1 MILDENELHATMR
14 GELAL
19 ALNVAP
25 EELQMDRSFLA
36 HGGDSLFAIQ
46 FMARCHMHGVQA
58 DIVDILQHENL
69 SELLAELVART
80 LPNSALPS
88 VPSLNGSSSSD
99 EESRHSDDELTL
111 FTQLNAAAPQ
121 SRGHVD
127 SIGPCSVMQNRILIS
142 QAVHPA
148 AYHCSFTITA
158 RTRHQDPLSANDL
171 AKSWNSVV
179 QRHPS
184 LRTTFVESKE
194 RQGTFDQIVWDQ
206 VHPFVTI
213 LQDESQMDQDQ
224 VIHDSA
230 AEIPHQIYLVQ
241 MTPNQVLLKLN
252 ISHAIVDGR
261 SAGIILRDLCN
272 AFSGEISLDQS
283 LRHADFA
290 IAESQLVD
298 DTTEDFWRAYLHGAE
313 ETYLAGNNVANKP
326 KTGLHRLQEKLH
338 ISPAKTRKFCHDH
351 GITVVNVCQVAWGMV
366 LRAFALKEDISY
378 SYITSGRQTKLA
390 GMPEAVGLFIS
401 SLVLRMDFVNNTKV
415 LDLLKAVNGDVLRH
429 MPHDRGLRKRSSKW
443 GNSILSFQRAWQ
455 SESNKNDSLRFE
467 VLKRLSP
474 TDYDH
479 SINVEIGDD
488 TITVDYDIW
497 RSTTEVADANNILS
511 AYIRAIEFVLTNPEA
526 EFGEGDLLGL
536 EDSKRLQEINRVPP
550 TPKSTCIH
558 SVVGEIASHQ
568 PEAMAVCAWDGNM
581 TFREL
586 NRAANS
592 LAMYLS
598 DLGVRPEVMVGM
610 SMDKSRWSAVST
622 LAILKAGGVVLP
634 LSTQQPLA
642 RLQIVLKDTQA
653 GIVLVDAGQKKRLSA
668 EDLTNLQLIEVKAEF
683 LEGLAF
689 VPDTQVIC
697 PQVDAS
703 NAAWVV
709 YTSGSTG
716 IPKGVV
722 LQHIALCSSI
732 EAHGTAFG
740 VTSDSRVLQF
750 ASHTFDVMI
759 QETFTTLCKGGCV
772 CIPSEQDRLNN
783 LERAII
789 SMGVNFLS
797 LTSTVAGLLSP
808 SRLPAIKTVIL
819 MGEPVKPAVL
829 DLWMHHAS
837 VYESYAPSECSI
849 YATCSPRPM
858 KCLKEAPVLGAPLSS
873 CFWVVDPKNYNYL
886 VPIGAPGELL
896 IEGPLLARGYLNDL
910 EKTNKSFITDPS
922 FLERYNL
929 GFGRRMYRTGDLVK
943 QNNNGTYSTLGR
955 RDMQIN
961 IRGQRVEIGEV
972 EYHITQ
978 RALGVQAI
986 IVLLK
991 HDFDNEKLAAAFSL
1005 GGERAAGYDSL
1016 TVEESDAIDKKAAM
1030 LVASDL
1036 QQYLAQHVPDY
1047 MIPRIWVPL
1056 AKLPVN
1062 TSGKVDRRVISTWI
1076 NNISEEEIASFS
1088 DFEETQPEE
1097 TTQATATERQ
1107 IREVW
1112 SNVLNVP
1119 VTRINLR
1126 RSFLSYGG
1134 DSITAMQVISACR
1147 QFGIALSVRQV
1158 LQSGGISVLALEAGT
1173 SSLTDFADTPDE
1185 PFDLSPAQHMYF
1197 NEIGGLRSD
1206 GDYRYNQSVCL
1217 QLKGPIPQARIADA
1231 IEALVAKHA
1240 MLRAR
1245 FHRDE
1250 TKGWQQQIEKQLLNS
1265 YHFHTH
1271 AVKDDESAEDIL
1283 QLSQGSLDIEHGPVF
1298 ASDLIEIEEPKR
1310 QILFLTAHHLV
1321 IDLMSWRIMIHDLE
1335 QLLLGGTAHPSH
1347 SMPFPAWRSAIAEE
1361 ALQLRLDEIDSGV
1374 PDSPSSWSYWGIEP
1388 GQYTSSEQVFATAE
1402 LDEQTTDLLLGPAVN
1417 SAVRSSPVD
1426 VLLTAL
1432 LLSFIHAF
1440 PDHATPVVS
1449 TEGHGRNSSIDHDLS
1464 ETIGWFT
1471 TITSLHVGDHSDAG
1485 IVSTLKRIKELRR
1498 IGSDHQVYDF
1508 ANQYLVTA
1516 GGKPG
1521 TSCSTREIMF
1531 NYQGQFQQL
1540 ERADGLL
1547 RLDQLQTKL
1556 QNPQSAISSIG
1567 GSVKLQAALNVEVSV
1582 EARKMH
1588 IRVGFS
1594 ENSPKGTA
1602 IRLWAQDYG
1611 KAVAD
1616 VVQLLLQTPP
1626 TVTPSDFPHARLYG
1640 EEDLAMVMEQF
1651 LLPAG
1656 ITSWEDVEDILPC
1669 SAIQQGILLSQM
1681 KSPTTYW
1688 LKDTCRILPMSK
1700 SQGVDTER
1708 LADAWCSV
1716 IQQHTIMR
1724 TIFTA
1729 TPLLQD
1735 RFYQLVLTSPKANIQ
1750 HVTCADS
1757 DLQQCLEKHS
1767 LQGYQ
1772 PGQPLHRFLIVT
1784 TTSGNVYGQFEMSHA
1799 LVDASS
1805 IQLLVEGLLKAYED
1819 PKTTTQGSNYSTY
1832 IAYLE
1837 QRSEEK
1843 DLNYWQNLLGSA
1855 EPCNLQSDQNLS
1867 ALSATTV
1874 KTIPLTVS
1882 AAIQDTSALQ
1892 DFCQMN
1898 SVTVANIVQL
1908 AWALVLSS
1916 RVDSRDQISFGYL
1929 SSGRDIPIDGVDT
1942 LVGPMIN
1949 MMICHFDVESMSFFT
1964 VSEAVQGVQNRFLE
1978 SFEHQRVSLAAVQH
1992 SLQQTLFNTTVSYK
2006 RAQGAGHSK
2015 QASSIQLER
2024 IEAAESTEY
2033 DFNLNI
2039 LASDSGIEF
2048 SLQYWSSVAS
2058 PGAAQSLLAQLK
2070 HIVGVI
2076 CMNPTARLQDLD
2088 LLSPEDL
2095 LAIRIE
2101 NETIPV
2107 ATENLIH
2114 SITYKVASR
2123 QPDALAVNAWDG
2135 QMTYC
2140 EVENTA
2146 SRLGHYLATVLG
2158 IGPEIKVGICMDKS
2172 CWAVVAML
2180 AILKAGAVVLPLSTQ
2195 QPHARLQLVLNDTQA
2210 PIILVDAKQM
2220 DRLSILSPRLV
2231 RVDRELLEEIP
2242 APTEIIGADVRPENA
2257 AWIVYTSGSTGIP
2270 KGVVLQHHALCTSL
2284 LAHGN
2289 AFGLEAGHRILQFA
2303 SHTFDVTI
2311 QEVFTTFFFG
2321 GCVCIPSED
2330 DRLNN
2335 LEHAIL
2341 SLGVNFLSLTS
2352 TVAGLLEPDHL
2363 PAVEKVIL
2371 LGEPVNPLVLEKWIK
2386 RATVLGAYGPSECS
2400 IQVTTS
2406 KQPFA
2411 HRKQAPVL
2419 GVPLASNFWVVD
2431 SNDPNY
2437 ERLCPIGAPGELLI
2451 EGPLLAREYLNDPV
2465 KTEKSFIVDPAFL
2478 KRYQIGGT
2486 GRRMYR
2492 TGDLVRQN
2500 HDCTYTILGRRDT
2513 QIKIRGQRVEI
2524 GEVEYHI
2531 GRHSSQVHAAVVL
2544 LQGSRPDD
2552 LKLVA
2557 GFSLTS
2563 QGGYN
2568 STTVEEAR
2576 SVDKPAA
2583 LRVASAVQHYL
2594 SQHIPDY
2601 MIPRLWV
2608 PLEKL
2613 PVNPNGKTDRLS
2625 LSKYVHSLSAEDL
2638 ASYSESDKSQ
2648 GGEEDLPA
2656 STTERQIRE
2665 IWSNVLNV
2673 TNITYRRSFLSYGGD
2688 SITAMQVVSACR
2700 KAGLTLTVR
2709 DVLQSYAISELAIA
2723 ARKPALGGQ
2732 VTNEIPD
2739 GYFDLSPAQR
2749 MYFEDVALDG
2759 LRSEGEY
2766 RFNQSVVFELQQPI
2780 LQQAKVARAIEALVA
2795 KHAMLRARFQV
2806 KANSGRGWQQR
2817 IEKNLVGSY
2826 HFQTKIV
2833 PNDEAA
2839 RAVIRSSQSSLNIE
2853 KGPIFGADFLE
2864 LPDRQILFLTAHHL
2878 VVDLMSWRI
2887 IVQDLEQLL
2896 NHNTTSAS
2904 ASLSFPSWNSV
2915 LLQQAQKYNHSQVIT
2930 SPSTVDHVNA
2940 WDYWGIE
2947 NGQYLWA
2954 DQTFAISRV
2963 DQQSTNL
2970 LLESANHCLRTSPA
2984 DILLAALYISFRKV
2998 FTDRPGPSISI
3009 EGHGRGG
3016 ETIDYDLSET
3026 VGWLT
3031 TITRL
3036 QLSHG
3041 EEDDVSAVPLVKQI
3055 KDTRKLDADRQA
3067 LVFASQY
3074 LLDDGAGGGP
3084 LEVLFNYHGQ
3094 FQQLERQGG
3103 LLRLD
3108 RLHQPGGQ
3116 SDISSTGGKVKMQ
3129 AALNIEISVED
3140 SQAQISIG
3148 FSKHSPKQDAIR
3160 RWCSEYRQAIIVIV
3174 AELSKTT
3181 LTASASDFPLARL
3194 TNPDL
3199 IQLEQ
3204 RYLDPVG
3211 FTWENIEDILPCSPV
3226 QQGILLSQLKAPSSY
3241 LLKQTCRILP
3251 CLNSTTSQ
3259 IDTNRLAI
3267 AWNEVIQQHSIM
3279 RTIFTRTL
3287 LHQDRFYQIVLKS
3300 SKVDVHTIE
3309 CATDADVLESISR
3322 HISSGTKSG
3331 RPQHQFLIVRTITEG
3346 HVYGH
3351 FEISHALVDAS
3362 SVQILVEAML
3372 QAYDGMTNIPP
3383 SSYST
3388 YVAFLEKSSE
3398 EEDLRYWKGLLSTA
3412 EPCNLQLNQAPF
3424 AEVIEID
3431 AEPVVT
3437 VVMEDLS
3444 ELQAFCR
3451 THSVTVANVF
3461 QLAWGIVLGSRIDS
3475 GQISFGYL
3483 SSGRDI
3489 PIDGI
3494 DTLIGPMINM
3504 MICHLEMD
3512 YNMTASTAIQ
3522 DIQNRFLEGF
3532 DHQRA
3537 PLAAIQHSLHSSQQ
3551 NLFNTTLSYR
3561 RAGAVSTSVQSIQL
3575 KQINAEESTDYD
3587 FNLSVNAGDSSIEL
3601 VLQYLPDVANAG
3613 AAHRL
3618 LCQLKHVIG
3627 ALCDSVNAKIPLG
3640 DLDLLSQEDQEEI
3653 GRTNAEVPSAVE
3665 TCIHSLFQEIAVS
3678 QPNCEAIYAWDGAM
3692 TYEAFNE
3699 AANRLA
3705 YNLSGLGIGPEVM
3718 VGMCM
3723 DKSRWAAVSILAILK
3738 SGGVVLPLAT
3748 QQPLARLRM
3757 VLDDTKAPIVLVD
3770 AAQEEQLAGI
3780 GPQLIK
3786 VNSTLLES
3794 LPSPPNHIICP
3805 QVDTDNAAWVVYT
3818 SGSTGKPKGVV
3829 LQHRALCS
3837 SIQSHGAAFGVG
3849 KHSRVLQF
3857 ASHTF
3862 DVTIQ
3867 EMFTT
3872 LCRGG
3877 CVCIPSED
3885 QRLNHLEQS
3894 VLGMGVNFLSLTST
3908 VAGMLSAERLPAIK
3922 TVILMGEPVKPA
3934 VVDLWKE
3941 QATVLESYAP
3951 SECSIYATCSP
3962 RSMTNHKQVPVLGV
3976 PLSSCFWVV
3985 DTKDFNRLCPI
3996 GAPGELLIEGPL
4008 LARGYL
4014 NDNVKT
4020 DQSFITDP
4028 RFLARCGL
4036 DNKSGRR
4043 MYRTGD
4049 LVRQNEDGTYTSLG
4063 RRDMQVKIWG
4073 QRVETGEIEY
4083 WVVRS
4088 RLEIRTAAAML
4099 VQLDT
4104 SRDQGVLTV
4113 AVDFTEESLS
4123 GMEVDVDG
4131 FLKPSP
4137 SLLDT
4142 FEEVRNSL
4150 MGSLPRYMVP
4160 ELFVPMANLPLN
4172 SSGKLDRRA
4181 IQGAIA
4187 TLSSQG
4193 KLQGYLPSTGIKA
4206 EVSSATARK
4215 LRGLWAKVLDRP
4227 ENTIGANDNFFHT
4240 GGDSLMAMRLV
4251 QMSRDAAFS
4260 LTVAHVFE
4268 HPRLADL
4275 ASVLEESSDN
4285 DLGQDKDQN
4294 PFSLWTEVAPE
4305 QPDKLQSLLED
4316 VANRCEVA
4324 PSQIEDVYPCT
4335 SLQEGLMIATAR
4347 RSTAYVSRRLFTL
4360 GDTIDP
4366 TRLKAAWEQ
4375 VAAVTPILRTRIV
4388 LGRSSGSLQVVVKG
4402 TIPWNTSNS
4411 LEGYLD
4417 KDRVKGMADGHPLMR
4432 LGLVVPSSGKRYFVW
4447 TAHHSLYDGYSMPLL
4462 FKHVAAAYQG
4472 LKIPSMVPFSRFLA
4486 YVGNANNEK
4495 AAKYWRHQLFGETT
4509 AFPPLPAAN
4518 YQPRPTQLRTQTV
4531 QLGQHVPLTVSLAAL
4546 LRAAWVL
4553 VVAQYAGG
4561 VDDVIFAATLSGRNA
4576 PVAGIMDMLAPTVA
4590 TVPLKVHVDLHTDV
4604 HEFLEK
4610 VQQQAT
4616 EMMPFEHT
4624 GLQRIK
4630 GFVPDMAPAL
4640 DLHHIFVVQP
4650 SIGEDESD
4658 FLPGLVAEPLA
4669 AEAFHSS
4676 ALIIECIITKD
4687 PSQVRVEARFDQA
4700 VISGPTMERILESFA
4715 HVAAQL
4721 AQAGQN
4727 PNKHLLIS
4735 DVQTLGTTDLSRIRE
4750 KNRQIPPRP
4759 ERCLHDRI
4767 LANALE
4773 QPFAEAV
4780 CAWDGTLTYAE
4791 LDRWSARLANHLLA
4805 MGIEPE
4811 AKIGLSMAK
4820 SQWAV
4825 IAMLAILRAGAAVV
4839 PLGIHLP
4846 LGRVEVIIRDA
4857 TVRIVLAD
4865 EQQQVRLASMEADVL
4880 TIDVSFLSDLAST
4893 SSVSRIMR
4901 QPESTDS
4908 AFIIYTSGSTGAPKG
4923 VVLEH
4928 RSLSASAEAHGAAFG
4943 LNPSSRVL
4951 QFAAYTFDVSIQENL
4966 TTLYYGGCVCVPS
4979 EDERMSNLENCV
4991 VSTGVNFMSL
5001 TSTVAEFLEPTKI
5014 PAVETLVLLGEP
5026 VTQAVLDL
5034 WAEQATVLNAYGPA
5048 ECSIHST
5055 CSPPLVHRKYA
5066 SLIGRPLAGCF
5077 WVVDPRDHNRLCPI
5091 GVPGELLIEGPFL
5104 ARGYLN
5110 DLAKTNSSF
5119 VIDPDFVQQYD
5130 LGHNRRM
5137 YRTGDLVKQNEDG
5150 TYNILGR
5157 RDTQVKIRGQRVEL
5171 AEIEYW
5177 VLRSLPHVRRAAVNL
5192 IFRGVGRKEGTLVA
5206 AVELDEKTFSKRAP
5220 EASTDLLMSSEALL
5234 ELFEQLR
5241 IKLTEV
5247 LPKYMVPE
5255 LFITMGELP
5264 LNNSGK
5270 LDRKAIQQVLTSMKD
5285 EDLEAYRPKPA
5296 IQAQVLPGSAQEL
5309 QRMWST
5315 ILGRHVDTIG
5325 LEDNF
5330 FTLGADSMSAMQ
5342 LVSVARSAGMELT
5355 VAQVFQ
5361 SPILHDLCKRI
5372 EQNADLVQG
5381 AKCKDSGEVVDVV
5394 SQQGIKAILQG
5405 YQVGAI
5411 FETTDFQALAMSEHT
5426 VGNAGLVMY
5435 MTIAFDKKM
5444 DKSSVQAVYRQ
5455 AVDTTE
5461 VMRTTFVRYQNR
5473 TYQAIL
5479 DGFFGSF
5486 EQCVTSETLADFC
5499 DSLIKSE
5506 RRKALPLNEPPLK
5519 SWFVEGL
5526 SSDSFIIRLSHAQ
5539 YDGLSIPLLLQ
5550 QLKGNNLDRGLA
5562 ASPRQMS
5569 YYISA
5574 LQSLDKGS
5582 AIDYWRSLLDQS
5594 EMPILPTRPSPGQQR
5609 MAGNAIRSV
5618 IPAFKN
5624 RRAGT
5629 TSATYVKAAWA
5640 MALTKLCE
5648 RTDVV
5653 FGHLIS
5659 GRSMPVNSIE
5669 EVIGPCVNFIP
5680 IRVDTTPKWE
5690 TVLAQVQAQQVS
5702 TLPHENLGFES
5713 IFKECTSWPLDEYK
5727 RPRFSTILQYQN
5739 QPEASSS
5746 TTMFGTECRIAY
5758 EATPANITDVW
5769 AVVEPHGDE
5778 LHIVAGYF
5786 EEIIDSATV
5795 QRLMDCFC
5803 ESLKVMQEGVS
5814 I

>member
-1 MILDENELHATMR
+1 MR
-14 GELAL
+14 SELAL
-19 ALNVAP
+19 ALNVHP
-25 EELQMDRSFLA
+25 DDLQMDRSFLA

-46 FMARCHMHGVQA
+46 FMARCHARGIQA

-69 SELLAELVART
+69 SELLDELVART
-80 LPNSALPS
+80 LPNSTLPS
-88 VPSLNGSSSSD
+88 VPSLNESQSSD
-99 EESRHSDDELTL
+99 GDSQHSDDELAL
-111 FTQLNAAAPQ
+111 FTQLKAVAPH
-121 SRGHVD
+121 SLGHVD

-171 AKSWNSVV
+171 ANSWRSVV
-179 QRHPS
+179 SRHPS
-184 LRTTFVESKE
+184 LRTTFMESTE
-194 RQGTFDQIVWDQ
+194 RQGTFDQVVWDQ
-206 VHPFVTI
+206 VQPSITI
-213 LQDESQMDQDQ
+213 LQHESQIDQDQ
-224 VIHDSA
+224 VVHDSV
-230 AEIPHQIYLVQ
+230 AEIPHQIYLAQ
-241 MTPNQVLLKLN
+241 MTPSQVMLKLN

-272 AFSGEISLDQS
+272 AFSGELSLDQS

-290 IAESQLVD
+290 LAENQLVD
-298 DTTEDFWRAYLHGAE
+298 DITEDFWRAYLHGAE
-313 ETYLAGNNVANKP
+313 ETYLAGNNVVNKP

-338 ISPAKTRKFCHDH
+338 ISPDKTRKFCHDH

-366 LRAFALKEDISY
+366 LRAFALKEDISF
-378 SYITSGRQTKLA
+378 SYITSGRQTKLP

-415 LDLLKAVNGDVLRH
+415 LDLLKAANDDVLRH

-455 SESNKNDSLRFE
+455 SESNENDSLRFE
-467 VLKRLSP
+467 VLRRLSP

-511 AYIRAIEFVLTNPEA
+511 AYIRAIEFVLTNPKA
-526 EFGEGDLLGL
+526 EFGDGDLLGL
-536 EDSKRLQEINRVPP
+536 QDSKRLQQVNRVPP
-550 TPKSTCIH
+550 TPSSACIH
-558 SVVGEIASHQ
+558 SIVGEITIRQ
-568 PEAMAVCAWDGNM
+568 PDAMAVCAWDGNM
-581 TFREL
+581 TFRDL
-586 NRAANS
+586 DRTANS
-592 LAMYLS
+592 LAKYLA
-598 DLGVRPEVMVGM
+598 DLGVGPEVMVGM
-610 SMDKSRWSAVST
+610 CMDKSRWSAVST

-653 GIVLVDAGQKKRLSA
+653 TIVLVDAGQKERLA
-668 EDLTNLQLIEVKAEF
+668 QEDLPKLHLIEVKTEF
-683 LEGLAF
+683 LDSLPS
-689 VPDTQVIC
+689 VPDGKVIC

-716 IPKGVV
+716 VPKGVV
-722 LQHIALCSSI
+722 LQHSALCSSI

-740 VTSDSRVLQF
+740 VTSNSRVLQF

-772 CIPSEQDRLNN
+772 CVPSEQDRLNN

-808 SRLPAIKTVIL
+808 TRLPAIKTVIL

-829 DLWMHHAS
+829 ELWMHHAS

-849 YATCSPRPM
+849 YATCSPQPM
-858 KCLKEAPVLGAPLSS
+858 KSLKEAPVLGAPLSS
-873 CFWVVDPKNYNYL
+873 CFWVVDPKDYNHL

-896 IEGPLLARGYLNDL
+896 IEGPLLARGYLNDI
-910 EKTNKSFITDPS
+910 EKTNKSFISDPD
-922 FLERYNL
+922 FLKRYDL
-929 GFGRRMYRTGDLVK
+929 GSGRRMYRTGDLVK

-978 RALGVQAI
+978 RALGAQAV

-1005 GGERAAGYDSL
+1005 GGEKSAGYDSL
-1016 TVEESDAIDKKAAM
+1016 TIEESDAIDKKAAM

-1062 TSGKVDRRVISTWI
+1062 TSGKVDRRVVSTWI
-1076 NNISEEEIASFS
+1076 NALSDEEITSFS
-1088 DFEETQPEE
+1088 DFDETQTEE
-1097 TTQATATERQ
+1097 DAPATATERQ

-1112 SNVLNVP
+1112 ASVLNVP
-1119 VTRINLR
+1119 VSRINFR

-1185 PFDLSPAQHMYF
+1185 PFNLSPAQHMYF

-1217 QLKGPIPQARIADA
+1217 RLQEPIPQARIADA
-1231 IEALVAKHA
+1231 IEGLIAKHA

-1245 FHRDE
+1245 FHQDE
-1250 TKGWQQQIEKQLLNS
+1250 TKGWQQRIEKQLVDS

-1271 AVKDDESAEDIL
+1271 AVEDDESAQDIL
-1283 QLSQGSLDIEHGPVF
+1283 QLSQGSLNIENGPIF
-1298 ASDLIEIEEPKR
+1298 ASDLIEIGQPKR

-1321 IDLMSWRIMIHDLE
+1321 IDLMSWRIVIRDLE
-1335 QLLLGGTAHPSH
+1335 QLLLGGTSHPSH
-1347 SMPFPAWRSAIAEE
+1347 SMPFPAWCSALAAEE
-1361 ALQLRLDEIDSGV
+1361 ARQPGPDETASEALDD
-1374 PDSPSSWSYWGIEP
+1374 PSSWSYWGIEP
-1388 GQYTSSEQVFATAE
+1388 GQYKSSEQIFATAE

-1417 SAVRSSPVD
+1417 AAVRSSPVD

-1432 LLSFIHAF
+1432 LLSFRHAF
-1440 PDHATPVVS
+1440 PDHANPAVS
-1449 TEGHGRNSSIDHDLS
+1449 TEGHGRNSSTDYDLS
-1464 ETIGWFT
+1464 DTIGWFT
-1471 TITSLHVGDHSDAG
+1471 TIASLRIGDHSDDG
-1485 IVSTLKRIKELRR
+1485 IVSTLKLVKELRR
-1498 IGSDHQVYDF
+1498 IDSDREVLAF
-1508 ANQYLVTA
+1508 ANKYLAAA
-1516 GGKPG
+1516 GG
-1521 TSCSTREIMF
+1521 TSDTSYSTREIMF
-1531 NYQGQFQQL
+1531 NYHGQFQQL

-1547 RLDQLQTKL
+1547 RLDHLQAKL
-1556 QNPQSAISSIG
+1556 QDPQSTLSSIG
-1567 GSVKLQAALNVEVSV
+1567 GRAKLQAALNIEVSV
-1582 EARKMH
+1582 EARRMQ

-1594 ENSPKGTA
+1594 QNSPKGNA
-1602 IRLWAQDYG
+1602 IRQWTQDYSR
-1611 KAVAD
+1611 KIAEAVQ
-1616 VVQLLLQTPP
+1616 VLLRTSP
-1626 TVTPSDFPHARLYG
+1626 TVTPSDFPHARLHG

-1681 KSPTTYW
+1681 KSPSTYW
-1688 LKDTCRILPMSK
+1688 LKDTCRVLPISD
-1700 SQGVDTER
+1700 SQGVDTKR
-1708 LADAWCSV
+1708 LADAWLAV
-1716 IQQHTIMR
+1716 LQQHTIMR

-1729 TPLLQD
+1729 TPLHHD
-1735 RFYQLVLTSPKANIQ
+1735 RFYQLVLTSPEANIQ
-1750 HVTCADS
+1750 HITCADS

-1805 IQLLVEGLLKAYED
+1805 IQLLVDGLLKAYEA
-1819 PKTTTQGSNYSTY
+1819 PKTATQGSNYSMY

-1837 QRSEEK
+1837 QRSEEE
-1843 DLNYWQNLLGSA
+1843 DLNYWQSLLGSA
-1855 EPCNLQSDQNLS
+1855 EPCNLQSDQNLG
-1867 ALSATTV
+1867 ALSTNAAE
-1874 KTIPLTVS
+1874 TIPLTAS
-1882 AAIQDTSALQ
+1882 EAIQDTSTLHN
-1892 DFCQMN
+1892 FCQLN

-1929 SSGRDIPIDGVDT
+1929 SSGRDIPIHGVDT

-1949 MMICHFDVESMSFFT
+1949 MMICHFDVESMPDFT
-1964 VSEAVQGVQNRFLE
+1964 SSEAVKGVQNRFLE

-1992 SLQQTLFNTTVSYK
+1992 SLQQSLFNTTVSYK

-2024 IEAAESTEY
+2024 IEADESTEY

-2076 CMNPTARLQDLD
+2076 CMNPTARLRDLD

-2095 LAIRIE
+2095 LAIRTA
-2101 NETIPV
+2101 NETVPV

-2114 SITYKVASR
+2114 NMTHEVANR
-2123 QPDALAVNAWDG
+2123 QPDAIAVKSWDG
-2135 QMTYC
+2135 TMTYG
-2140 EVENTA
+2140 EVENAA
-2146 SRLGHYLATVLG
+2146 SRLGHYLATVCG
-2158 IGPEIKVGICMDKS
+2158 VGPEIKVGICMDKS

-2195 QPHARLQLVLNDTQA
+2195 QPLARLQLVLNDTQA
-2210 PIILVDAKQM
+2210 PIVLVDSKQM
-2220 DRLSILSPRLV
+2220 DRLSTLGPRLV
-2231 RVDRELLEEIP
+2231 RIDRELLNDLP
-2242 APTEIIGADVRPENA
+2242 VPTEIIGANVRPENA
-2257 AWIVYTSGSTGIP
+2257 AWIVYTSGSTGMP
-2270 KGVVLQHHALCTSL
+2270 KGVVLQHYALCTSL

-2289 AFGLEAGHRILQFA
+2289 AFGLGAGHRVLQFA

-2321 GCVCIPSED
+2321 GCVCIPSEE

-2431 SNDPNY
+2431 SNDPDY
-2437 ERLCPIGAPGELLI
+2437 ERLCPIGSPGELLI
-2451 EGPLLAREYLNDPV
+2451 EGPLLAREYLNDLV

-2500 HDCTYTILGRRDT
+2500 HDGTYTILGRRDT

-2531 GRHSSQVHAAVVL
+2531 GRHPSQVHAAIVL

-2552 LKLVA
+2552 VKLVA
-2557 GFSLTS
+2557 GFSLPN

-2568 STTVEEAR
+2568 STTVEEAC

-2583 LRVASAVQHYL
+2583 LRVASEVQHYL
-2594 SQHIPDY
+2594 SQHIPEY

-2608 PLEKL
+2608 PLQKL

-2625 LSKYVHSLSAEDL
+2625 LSRYIHCLSAEEL
-2638 ASYSESDKSQ
+2638 ASYSESNDSQ
-2648 GGEEDLPA
+2648 VDEEDLPA

-2709 DVLQSYAISELAIA
+2709 DVLQSHAISELAIA
-2723 ARKPALGGQ
+2723 ARRPALGGQ
-2732 VTNEIPD
+2732 ITNEIPD
-2739 GYFDLSPAQR
+2739 GPFDLSPAQR
-2749 MYFEDVALDG
+2749 MYFEDIALDG

-2766 RFNQSVVFELQQPI
+2766 RFNQSVVFELRQPI
-2780 LQQAKVARAIEALVA
+2780 QQQAKMARAIEALVA

-2806 KANSGRGWQQR
+2806 KENGGKGWQQR

-2826 HFQTKIV
+2826 HFQTGMV
-2833 PNDEAA
+2833 QDEEAA
-2839 RAVIRSSQSSLNIE
+2839 REVIRSSQASLDIE
-2853 KGPIFGADFLE
+2853 HGPIFGVDFLE
-2864 LPDRQILFLTAHHL
+2864 LPDRQLLFMTAHHL

-2887 IVQDLEQLL
+2887 IAQDLEQLL
-2896 NHNTTSAS
+2896 SHNTTSAS
-2904 ASLSFPSWNSV
+2904 CSLSFPSWNSV
-2915 LLQQAQKYNHSQVIT
+2915 LLQQAQKSSQSKTIT
-2930 SPSTVDHVNA
+2930 PPGTVEHA
-2940 WDYWGIE
+2940 ISWDYWGIE
-2947 NGQYLWA
+2947 YGQYLWA
-2954 DQTFAISRV
+2954 DQVFAISRV
-2963 DQQSTNL
+2963 DQQSTSL
-2970 LLESANHCLRTSPA
+2970 LLGSANNCLRTSPA

-2998 FTDRPGPSISI
+2998 FTDRSGPTIAI

-3016 ETIDYDLSET
+3016 DTIDYDLSET
-3026 VGWLT
+3026 VAWLT

-3036 QLSHG
+3036 HLSRG
-3041 EEDDVSAVPLVKQI
+3041 EEDDSSAVPLVKQI
-3055 KDTRKLDADRQA
+3055 KDARKSDADRQA

-3074 LLDDGAGGGP
+3074 LLDDGTGDNP

-3108 RLHQPGGQ
+3108 KLHQPGGQ

-3140 SQAQISIG
+3140 GQAQLSIG
-3148 FSKHSPKQDAIR
+3148 FSKYSPEQDAIR
-3160 RWCSEYRQAIIVIV
+3160 RWCSEYSQAIVAVV
-3174 AELSKTT
+3174 AELSNTT
-3181 LTASASDFPLARL
+3181 PTASASDFPLAHL

-3199 IQLEQ
+3199 AQVEK
-3204 RYLDPVG
+3204 RYLAPAG
-3211 FTWENIEDILPCSPV
+3211 FKWEDIEDILPCSPV

-3251 CLNSTTSQ
+3251 GLNSTTDQ
-3259 IDTNRLAI
+3259 IETSRLAI

-3300 SKVDVHTIE
+3300 SKVDVGTIE
-3309 CATDADVLESISR
+3309 CATDADVLECIKR
-3322 HISSGTKSG
+3322 HTFSGTESG
-3331 RPQHQFLIVRTITEG
+3331 RPQHQFLIVTTTTEG

-3372 QAYDGMTNIPP
+3372 QAYEGVETIPA

-3388 YVAFLEKSSE
+3388 YVAFLEMSSE
-3398 EEDLRYWKGLLSTA
+3398 EEDLRYWQGLLAKA

-3424 AEVIEID
+3424 AEVVEID
-3431 AEPVVT
+3431 AEPVAT
-3437 VVMEDLS
+3437 VAIEDLS

-3451 THSVTVANVF
+3451 THSVTIANVF
-3461 QLAWGIVLGSRIDS
+3461 QLAWAIVLGSRIDS
-3475 GQISFGYL
+3475 SQISFGYL

-3489 PIDGI
+3489 PIDGV

-3512 YNMTASTAIQ
+3512 YNMTASKAIQ

-3561 RAGAVSTSVQSIQL
+3561 RADAVSTGAQSIQL
-3575 KQINAEESTDYD
+3575 KQVDAEESTDYD
-3587 FNLSVNAGDSSIEL
+3587 FNLSVSSGDSSIEL

-3618 LCQLKHVIG
+3618 LCQLEHVIG
-3627 ALCDSVNAKIPLG
+3627 VLCDSANANVPLG
-3640 DLDLLSQEDQEEI
+3640 DLELLSQEDQKAI
-3653 GRTNAEVPSAVE
+3653 SRTNTEVPSAVE
-3665 TCIHSLFQEIAVS
+3665 TCIHSLFQEMAAS
-3678 QPNCEAIYAWDGAM
+3678 QPKSEAIYAWDGAM
-3692 TYEAFNE
+3692 TYEALDE

-3705 YNLSGLGIGPEVM
+3705 HHLSGLGIGPEVM

-3723 DKSRWAAVSILAILK
+3723 DKSRWAVVSTLAILK

-3757 VLDDTKAPIVLVD
+3757 VLDDTRAPIVLVD
-3770 AAQEEQLAGI
+3770 AAQEEQLAGT
-3780 GPQLIK
+3780 GPQFIT
-3786 VNSTLLES
+3786 VNSMLLDS
-3794 LPSPPNHIICP
+3794 LVSPPNPLICP
-3805 QVDTDNAAWVVYT
+3805 EVDTNNAAWVVYT

-3849 KHSRVLQF
+3849 RQSRVLQF

-3894 VLGMGVNFLSLTST
+3894 VLDMGVNFLSLTST
-3908 VAGMLSAERLPAIK
+3908 VAGMLSSRRLPAVK

-4014 NDNVKT
+4014 NDPIKT
-4020 DQSFITDP
+4020 NQSFITDP
-4028 RFLARCGL
+4028 NFLTRCGL
-4036 DNKSGRR
+4036 DDKSGRR

-4049 LVRQNEDGTYTSLG
+4049 LVRQNEDGTYTTLG

-4088 RLEIRTAAAML
+4088 RPEIRTAAAML
-4099 VQLDT
+4099 VQLDN
-4104 SRDQGVLTV
+4104 SRDQGVLAV
-4113 AVDFTEESLS
+4113 AVDFTEAGLH

-4137 SLLDT
+4137 TLLDA
-4142 FEEVRNSL
+4142 FEEVRNNL

-4160 ELFVPMANLPLN
+4160 ELFVPMENLPLN

-4187 TLSSQG
+4187 TLSSQD

-4206 EVSSATARK
+4206 EVSSATARQ
-4215 LRGLWAKVLDRP
+4215 LRSLWAKVLDRP

-4251 QMSRDAAFS
+4251 QLSRDATFS
-4260 LTVAHVFE
+4260 LTVADVFE

-4275 ASVLEESSDN
+4275 AYVLEGSSESSLSQDE
-4285 DLGQDKDQN
+4285 GQD
-4294 PFSLWTEVAPE
+4294 PFSLWNEVTPE
-4305 QPDKLQSLLED
+4305 QPDALQAVLAD
-4316 VANRCEVA
+4316 VASRCEVA

-4335 SLQEGLMIATAR
+4335 PLQEGLMIATAR

-4360 GDTIDP
+4360 DDTIDS
-4366 TRLKAAWEQ
+4366 TRLQAAWEQ
-4375 VAAVTPILRTRIV
+4375 VAAATPILRTRIV
-4388 LGRSSGSLQVVVKG
+4388 LGRSSGSLQVVVKD
-4402 TIPWNTSNS
+4402 TIPWHTSNS

-4417 KDRVKGMADGHPLMR
+4417 KDRVRGMADGQPLMR
-4432 LGLVVPSSGKRYFVW
+4432 LALVALSSGKRFFVW

-4462 FKHVAAAYQG
+4462 FKYVAEAYQQQT
-4472 LKIPSMVPFSRFLA
+4472 LPSVVPFSRLIA

-4495 AAKYWRHQLFGETT
+4495 TAKYWRDQLSGEATA
-4509 AFPPLPAAN
+4509 AFPTLPTAN

-4531 QLGQHVPLTVSLAAL
+4531 QLGQYRPLAVSLAAL
-4546 LRAAWVL
+4546 LRAAWAL
-4553 VVAQYAGG
+4553 VVSQYAGG
-4561 VDDVIFAATLSGRNA
+4561 VDNVIFAAALSGRNA
-4576 PVAGIMDMLAPTVA
+4576 PVAGIMDMVAPTVT
-4590 TVPLKVHVDLHTDV
+4590 TVPVRVNVDLHTEV

-4610 VQQQAT
+4610 VQQHAT

-4630 GFVPDMAPAL
+4630 EIVPDMVPAL

-4650 SIGEDESD
+4650 SVGEDESD
-4658 FLPGLVAEPLA
+4658 FIPGLVVEPLP
-4669 AEAFHSS
+4669 AETFHSS
-4676 ALIIECIITKD
+4676 ALTIECIIAKD
-4687 PSQVRVEARFDQA
+4687 PSQVKVEARFDPA
-4700 VISGPTMERILESFA
+4700 VISGRAMERILESFA
-4715 HVAAQL
+4715 NVATQL

-4727 PNKHLLIS
+4727 PNKRLLIS
-4735 DVQTLGTTDLSRIRE
+4735 DIQTLGTTDLSRIRE
-4750 KNRQIPPRP
+4750 KNGQISSGTGK
-4759 ERCLHDRI
+4759 CLHDRI

-4780 CAWDGTLTYAE
+4780 CAWDGSLTYAE
-4791 LDRWSARLANHLLA
+4791 LDRWSARLTNHLLSI
-4805 MGIEPE
+4805 GIEPE
-4811 AKIGLSMAK
+4811 AKIGFSMSK
-4820 SQWAV
+4820 SKWALV
-4825 IAMLAILRAGAAVV
+4825 AMLAILRTGATVV

-4857 TVRIVLAD
+4857 AVRIVLAD
-4865 EQQQVRLASMEADVL
+4865 EQQKFRLANVEADVL
-4880 TIDVSFLSDLAST
+4880 TIDSPFLSDLSST
-4893 SSVSRIMR
+4893 VVRSSTTR
-4901 QPESTDS
+4901 QPKPNDS
-4908 AFIIYTSGSTGAPKG
+4908 AFIIYTSGSTGTPKG

-4928 RSLSASAEAHGAAFG
+4928 SALSASAEAHGAAFG
-4943 LNPSSRVL
+4943 LNDSSRVL
-4951 QFAAYTFDVSIQENL
+4951 QFAAYTFDVSIQENF

-4979 EDERMSNLENCV
+4979 EDERMSNLENCI
-4991 VSTGVNFMSL
+4991 VSTGANFMSL
-5001 TSTVAEFLEPTKI
+5001 TSTVAEFLDPTKI

-5026 VTQAVLDL
+5026 VTHAVLDL
-5034 WAEQATVLNAYGPA
+5034 WAEHATVLNAYGPA

-5055 CSPPLVHRKYA
+5055 CSPPLVHRKHA

-5077 WVVDPRDHNRLCPI
+5077 WVVDPRDHNRVCPI

-5110 DLAKTNSSF
+5110 DSEKTKASF
-5119 VIDPDFVQQYD
+5119 VIDPDFVHQYN
-5130 LGHNRRM
+5130 LGHSRRM

-5177 VLRSLPHVRRAAVNL
+5177 VLRSLPHVRRVAVNL
-5192 IFRGVGRKEGTLVA
+5192 IFRGVGRKEGTLIA
-5206 AVELDEKTFSKRAP
+5206 AVELDEKSFSGSVREKSSCPMA
-5220 EASTDLLMSSEALL
+5220 SSEAFL
-5234 ELFEQLR
+5234 EPFEQLR

-5247 LPKYMVPE
+5247 LPRYMVPD
-5255 LFITMGELP
+5255 LFIPMGELP

-5270 LDRKAIQQVLTSMKD
+5270 LDRKAIQQVLTNMKD
-5285 EDLEAYRPKPA
+5285 EVLETYRPK
-5296 IQAQVLPGSAQEL
+5296 QATQHHVLPGVAQEL
-5309 QRMWST
+5309 QKIWST
-5315 ILGRHVDTIG
+5315 ILGKDVDTIG

-5342 LVSVARSAGMELT
+5342 LVSATRSAGMELT

-5361 SPILHDLCKRI
+5361 TPVLRDLCKHI
-5372 EQNADLVQG
+5372 EHNADLVSG
-5381 AKCKDSGEVVDVV
+5381 AKFEDSCEEVDVV
-5394 SQQGIKAILQG
+5394 SQAGIKAILRN

-5411 FETTDFQALAMSEHT
+5411 LETTDFQALAMSEHT

-5444 DKSSVQAVYRQ
+5444 DKSKVRAAYQQ

-5461 VMRTTFVRYQNR
+5461 MMRAAFVRYQDR

-5479 DGFFGSF
+5479 GGFVGPF
-5486 EQCVTSETLADFC
+5486 EQFVSSETLENFC
-5499 DSLIKSE
+5499 DSLIKNE

-5519 SWFVEGL
+5519 AWFIEGL
-5526 SSDSFIIRLSHAQ
+5526 SSDSFVIRLSHAQ
-5539 YDGLSIPLLLQ
+5539 YDGMSLPLLLQ
-5550 QLKGNNLDRGLA
+5550 QLKGNKLDHGLEA
-5562 ASPRQMS
+5562 NPRQMS

-5574 LQSLDKGS
+5574 LQSLDKRS
-5582 AIDYWRSLLDQS
+5582 AIDYWRTLLDQS
-5594 EMPILPTRPSPGQQR
+5594 EMPVLPTRSSPGQQR
-5609 MAGNAIRSV
+5609 MTGNAIRSV

-5624 RRAGT
+5624 RRSGT
-5629 TSATYVKAAWA
+5629 TSATYAKAAWA
-5640 MALTKLCE
+5640 MALARLCE
-5648 RTDVV
+5648 RTDVI

-5659 GRSMPVNSIE
+5659 GRSAPVNGIE

-5680 IRVDTTPKWE
+5680 IRVDTTPIWE

-5702 TLPHENLGFES
+5702 TLPHEYLGFES
-5713 IFKECTSWPLDEYK
+5713 IFKECTSWPLDEHK
-5727 RPRFSTILQYQN
+5727 RPRFSTILQFQN
-5739 QPEASSS
+5739 QPEASSNTAMYGAKCQIS
-5746 TTMFGTECRIAY
+5746 Y

-5769 AVVEPHGDE
+5769 VVVEPHGDE
-5778 LHIVAGYF
+5778 LNIVAGYF
-5786 EEIIDSATV
+5786 EEIIDSAIV
-5795 QRLMDCFC
+5795 QDLMDYFC
-5803 ESLKVMQEGVS
+5803 EGLKVMQEGAAV
-5814 I
+5814 